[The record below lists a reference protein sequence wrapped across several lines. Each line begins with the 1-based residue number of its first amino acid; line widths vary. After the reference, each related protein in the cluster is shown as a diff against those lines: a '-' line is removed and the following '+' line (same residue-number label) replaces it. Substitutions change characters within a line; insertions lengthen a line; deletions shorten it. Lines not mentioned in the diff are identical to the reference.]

1 MQWIL
6 EEALPKMP
14 ARPSIQLR
22 GVYRHALDDKNRV
35 IVPQPLRGKGA
46 QEIIVVQHPRAY
58 LAVMTPDQFD
68 KLHQHLLEEYPEADQ
83 QRDFAF
89 ILNHMARPV
98 TMDAQGRMSLS
109 PAEIEHAGVDRE
121 VVITGSHR
129 SQFEIWA
136 PARHAA
142 AVQDKREAVGAMLQ
156 KLGI

>member
-1 MQWIL
+1 
-6 EEALPKMP
+6 MP

-22 GVYRHALDDKNRV
+22 GVYRHSLDDKSRV
-35 IVPQPLRGKGA
+35 IIPQALRGRGA
-46 QEIIVVQHPRAY
+46 QEVIIVQHPKSY
-58 LAVMTPDQFD
+58 LAIMTREQFGT
-68 KLHQHLLEEYPEADQ
+68 LHQHLIEEYPEADQ

-98 TMDAQGRMSLS
+98 TMDAQGRMSLAQ
-109 PAEIEHAGVDRE
+109 AEIEHAGIDRE

-142 AVQDKREAVGAMLQ
+142 AVQEKREAVGAMLH